1 MRAWLLPTALLL
13 VLSGCADVN
22 TSSGQAAPG
31 GGSSPSTSSCVVPS
45 DALPSAITLK
55 LKPPAAHLQ
64 RPLAAKGKDGLLFL
78 AANVLAADGS
88 PIAKGAVWVAKDDQG
103 SGLAALTDEAKAASD
118 LPDAASQ
125 YKLSADDPAVAKAR
139 ACSVSG

>member
-1 MRAWLLPTALLL
+1 MRAWQLPTALVL

-45 DALPSAITLK
+45 DALPAAVTLK

-64 RPLAAKGKDGLLFL
+64 RPLAAKGPEGLLFL
-78 AANVLAADGS
+78 AANVLTADGTVRS
-88 PIAKGAVWVAKDDQG
+88 KGAVWVAKDDQG
-103 SGLAALTDEAKAASD
+103 NGLAALTDEAKRDSS
-118 LPDAASQ
+118 LPDAATQ
-125 YKLSADDPAVAKAR
+125 
-139 ACSVSG
+139 